1 MERNAEGSTP
11 GESVHELRETPL
23 DEPVEEFLTAKSKGR
38 TSDTGTYQRN
48 LRRDVENFLA
58 FLEDEPRRPP
68 ETFGHLSDRHLRQY
82 ARHLDR
88 ADLADGT
95 VLTYYSNVSAYLGWC
110 VREGYLGK
118 NPAQSDRAKEPLPED
133 DGRRSGEKQAWT
145 SEQRQAILR
154 HVDDRADETLD
165 QLGGPDSVP
174 ASDRDRWTAIKAL
187 RDRAFVYLLSYS
199 GIRGAEILAHGED
212 DRRDGAEWS
221 DLSVEDARVTVLAK
235 TQDPDDR
242 ALPEPIHGP
251 LERYER
257 LLAPQEDWPL
267 FPSLHRPSLYQRLRE
282 HPDVDED
289 RVGEVDTWDL
299 FRGHGIRPPAL
310 STDGGR
316 RILKQL
322 TEEAGIDVDDEHEY
336 LTMHGA
342 RRGAGEVMVRA
353 KGYAA
358 AARLLDDTERMVRE
372 RYSHIEAGELAEQAT
387 EAFDAVDR

>member
-1 MERNAEGSTP
+1 MDRNTDRSNLGD
-11 GESVHELRETPL
+11 SVRELRETAL
-23 DEPVEEFLTAKSKGR
+23 NEPVEEFLTAKSKGR

-48 LRRDVENFLA
+48 LRRDVENFLE
-58 FLEDEPRRPP
+58 FLESEPRRPP
-68 ETFGHLSDRHLRQY
+68 ETFRALTARHLRQY

-95 VLTYYSNVSAYLGWC
+95 VITYYSNVSAYLGWC
-110 VREGYLGK
+110 VREGYLDE
-118 NPAQSDRAKEPLPED
+118 NPAQSERAKEPLPED
-133 DGRRSGEKQAWT
+133 DGRRSGEKQAWS
-145 SEQRQAILR
+145 SEQREAILWY
-154 HVDDRADETLD
+154 VDDRADEALD
-165 QLGGPDSVP
+165 QLGGPDSGP

-187 RDRAFVYLLSYS
+187 RDRAFVYLLAYS

-212 DRRDGAEWS
+212 DRRDGARWS
-221 DLSVEDARVTVLAK
+221 DCLVEDARVTVLAK
-235 TQDPDDR
+235 TQEPDDR
-242 ALPEPIHGP
+242 ALPAPIHGP

-257 LLAPQEDWPL
+257 LLAPLDDWPV
-267 FPSLHRPSLYQRLRE
+267 FPTLHRPSLYQRLRE
-282 HPDVDED
+282 HPDVDPE
-289 RVGEVDTWDL
+289 RVGDADTWAL
-299 FRGHGIRPPAL
+299 FRDHGIRPPAL

-316 RILKQL
+316 QILKQV
-322 TEEAGIDVDDEHEY
+322 TEDAGIAVDDEHGY

-387 EAFDAVDR
+387 EAFDAVDQ